1 MTAFLG
7 VLYLLV
13 FLAAGCTCVRFLL
26 PQKSLL
32 TRVWLGVSLG
42 LLMMMWLPALIA
54 FAVDF
59 TWTAHLLALIPLA
72 GLTAGCFFLRD
83 PSPVKKWD
91 AREKQLA
98 GQMLMVVLPLTLLS
112 GYLQYT
118 HCLRVGSDGGWWVG
132 QSTYGDLP
140 MHMSFITSL
149 KNAAFPPDYALFPG
163 QRLSYPFLTDSLSTS
178 LYLMGFSLEWAI
190 VVPGTLMMALCF
202 TGVMVLAREMTAGKK
217 TIILATLLFFLNGGL
232 GFLYNFDL
240 AGGTVSNPFSTVIER
255 IREILDGYYATP
267 TNQPTPYNLRWSNV
281 IADLMVPQRTLL
293 GGWCMVLP
301 CFYLLFTSFAP
312 EKRPAFAQRIR
323 QTGLLAVWAGALPL
337 IHTHSFLALGLCSLG
352 MMVYDLIHDKERWTQ
367 LQWYLAYGVIAV
379 VLSAPQLICFTF
391 EQVFQ
396 GTGSGNS
403 FLQFWPNWVN
413 SYESNGEFV
422 FRDLYFWF
430 YLKNIGLPFLM
441 LILALFERNP
451 KHRRLFA
458 GALPIILAVELVRF
472 QPNIYDNNKLMYLAW
487 LLCCM
492 IVADWCREIWHRLK
506 GMRGRGALAVVTA
519 IAVFLSAGL
528 TLWRECVSNYQA
540 FSASAVE
547 AGGICPRQHA
557 GAFHLHDRD
566 AAPEPDCVHR
576 RAEHRLRAG
585 FVAVLPRAGHERAQ
599 DGHCELLH
607 RP

>member
-42 LLMMMWLPALIA
+42 LLLMMWLNPILMTALSSA
-54 FAVDF
+54 
-59 TWTAHLLALIPLA
+59 LALIPLA

-112 GYLQYT
+112 AYLQYT
-118 HCLRVGSDGGWWVG
+118 HCLRVGNDGGWWVG

-190 VVPGTLMMALCF
+190 VVPGTLMMTLCF
-202 TGVMVLAREMTAGKK
+202 MGVMVLAREITAGKK

-293 GGWCMVLP
+293 GGWCMALP

-352 MMVYDLIHDKERWTQ
+352 MMVYDLIHDKERWAQ
-367 LQWYLAYGVIAV
+367 LQWYLAYGVITV

-403 FLQFWPNWVN
+403 FLQIWLNWVN
-413 SYESNGEFV
+413 GYESNGEFA

-458 GALPIILAVELVRF
+458 GALPIILAVELVHLR
-472 QPNIYDNNKLMYLAW
+472 QQQADVSGVAALLHDCGGLVPGDLASAERDARARRAGG
-487 LLCCM
+487 CDGDCG
-492 IVADWCREIWHRLK
+492 VPV
-506 GMRGRGALAVVTA
+506 RGADALARVRQQLSG
-519 IAVFLSAGL
+519 VFRVGGGS
-528 TLWRECVSNYQA
+528 
-540 FSASAVE
+540 
-547 AGGICPRQHA
+547 GGICPR
-557 GAFHLHDRD
+557 
-566 AAPEPDCVHR
+566 
-576 RAEHRLRAG
+576 
-585 FVAVLPRAGHERAQ
+585 
-599 DGHCELLH
+599 
-607 RP
+607 

>member
-26 PQKSLL
+26 PRKSLL

-42 LLMMMWLPALIA
+42 LLLMMWLPALIA

-240 AGGTVSNPFSTVIER
+240 AGGTVNNPFSTVIER

-293 GGWCMVLP
+293 GGWCMALP

-352 MMVYDLIHDKERWTQ
+352 MMVYDLIHDKERWSQ

-403 FLQFWPNWVN
+403 FLQIWLNWVN
-413 SYESNGEFV
+413 GV
-422 FRDLYFWF
+422 
-430 YLKNIGLPFLM
+430 
-441 LILALFERNP
+441 
-451 KHRRLFA
+451 
-458 GALPIILAVELVRF
+458 
-472 QPNIYDNNKLMYLAW
+472 
-487 LLCCM
+487 
-492 IVADWCREIWHRLK
+492 
-506 GMRGRGALAVVTA
+506 
-519 IAVFLSAGL
+519 
-528 TLWRECVSNYQA
+528 
-540 FSASAVE
+540 
-547 AGGICPRQHA
+547 
-557 GAFHLHDRD
+557 
-566 AAPEPDCVHR
+566 
-576 RAEHRLRAG
+576 
-585 FVAVLPRAGHERAQ
+585 
-599 DGHCELLH
+599 
-607 RP
+607 